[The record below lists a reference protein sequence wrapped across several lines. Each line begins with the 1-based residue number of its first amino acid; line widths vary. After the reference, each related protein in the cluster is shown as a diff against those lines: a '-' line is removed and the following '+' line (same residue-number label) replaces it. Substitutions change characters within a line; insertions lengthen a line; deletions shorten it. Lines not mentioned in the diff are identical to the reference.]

1 MAEMIFYTFYD
12 SNNDFTDLTKDRV
25 VKAHF
30 KISWNNHTMLGFEDE
45 ADEKMLGYILIK
57 YWEMIRNP
65 FELDRTP
72 IPNVDYIPKRR
83 H

>member
-12 SNNDFTDLTKDRV
+12 LNNDFTDLTKDRV

-30 KISWNNHTMLGFEDE
+30 KISWDKHIMLGFEDE

-57 YWEMIRNP
+57 YGEMIRNP

>member
-1 MAEMIFYTFYD
+1 MIFYTFYD
-12 SNNDFTDLTKDRV
+12 SNNDFTDLIKDRV
-25 VKAHF
+25 VKANF
-30 KISWNNHTMLGFEDE
+30 KISWDKHIMLGFEDE

-57 YWEMIRNP
+57 YGEMIRNP

>member
-1 MAEMIFYTFYD
+1 VAEMIFYTFYD
-12 SNNDFTDLTKDRV
+12 SNNDFTDLIKDRV
-25 VKAHF
+25 VKANF
-30 KISWNNHTMLGFEDE
+30 KISWDKHIMLGFEDE

-57 YWEMIRNP
+57 YGEMIRNP

>member
-1 MAEMIFYTFYD
+1 MAEMIYYTFYD
-12 SNNDFTDLTKDRV
+12 SNNDFSDLNKDRV
-25 VKAHF
+25 VKANF
-30 KISWNNHTMLGFEDE
+30 KISWNNHLMLGFEDE

-57 YWEMIRNP
+57 YGEMIRNP

-72 IPNVDYIPKRR
+72 IPNVDYIPTRK